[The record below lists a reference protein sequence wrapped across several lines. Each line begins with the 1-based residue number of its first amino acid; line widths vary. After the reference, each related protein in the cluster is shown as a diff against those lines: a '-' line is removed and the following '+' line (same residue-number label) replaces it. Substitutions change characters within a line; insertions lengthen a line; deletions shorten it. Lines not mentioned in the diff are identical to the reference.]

1 MLRKNILAKRHGT
14 KRRAIRTRAKIHGTA
29 ERPRLTVFR
38 SDKHISAQL
47 INDETGKTLC
57 SASDIKMPKT
67 DKPMARAAQVG
78 EIVAKAAVAAGVT
91 SAIFDRGSFL
101 YHGRVA
107 AVAEAARANGLQF

>member
-29 ERPRLTVFR
+29 TRPRFSVFR

-47 INDETGKTLC
+47 INDDTGTTLC
-57 SASDIKMPKT
+57 ASSDIKMPKS
-67 DKPMARAAQVG
+67 DKPIVRAALVG
-78 EIVAKAAVAAGVT
+78 EQVAKAAVALGVT
-91 SAIFDRGSFL
+91 TAIFDRGSFL

-107 AVAEAARANGLQF
+107 AVAEAARAHGLQF